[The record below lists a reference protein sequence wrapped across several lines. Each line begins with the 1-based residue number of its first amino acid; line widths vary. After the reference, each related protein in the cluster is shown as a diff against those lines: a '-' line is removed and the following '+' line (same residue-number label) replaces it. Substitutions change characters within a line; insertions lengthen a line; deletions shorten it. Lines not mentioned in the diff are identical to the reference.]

1 MSGIFWK
8 YYSSVAGKRGDI
20 TLLLESYFMVKHTD
34 RDAVWC
40 FAMRAAI
47 NHAANEEDFAA
58 IEVKDV
64 RWNFD
69 GRPDGAPSDR
79 IIRDVLNT
87 MAEQGWLFKVPQSQT
102 WESGPA
108 LHYVQFEEPTTNEVA
123 YCDCSCIR

>member
-1 MSGIFWK
+1 
-8 YYSSVAGKRGDI
+8 
-20 TLLLESYFMVKHTD
+20 
-34 RDAVWC
+34 
-40 FAMRAAI
+40 MRAAI

-87 MAEQGWLFKVPQSQT
+87 MAEQGWLFKVPQSDT
-102 WESGPA
+102 WESGGA
-108 LHYVQFEEPTTNEVA
+108 LDAVQFEELPGNEVA
-123 YCDCSCIR
+123 QCWGSCIR